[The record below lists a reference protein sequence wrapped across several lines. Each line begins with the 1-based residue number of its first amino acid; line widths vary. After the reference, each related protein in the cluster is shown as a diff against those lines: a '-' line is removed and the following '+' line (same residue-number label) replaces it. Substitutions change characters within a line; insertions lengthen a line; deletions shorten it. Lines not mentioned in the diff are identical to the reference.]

1 MVAESSLFWL
11 PRSGNAPEE
20 YEDASAA
27 DAAAGRFALA
37 DGASDTSFADLW
49 ARLLVEQFVA
59 QAPLDLAD
67 WTDALPA
74 LQQRWRTA
82 VDGLTM
88 PYYAKA
94 KFDRGAFATFLGV
107 VLGEVAEG
115 GVEWRAVAVGD
126 TCLFHS
132 RGNQLL
138 RAFPLDESGKF
149 NDRPP
154 LVGSRASPKHD
165 REKLSVYAH
174 GQARIGDRLW
184 LVTDALARWCLAE
197 FEGGGDPWGQF
208 ESLRAAANPGGQF
221 AAWLQR
227 LRDARKLQ
235 DDDATLLAVV
245 P

>member
-37 DGASDTSFADLW
+37 DGASDTSFADFW

-138 RAFPLDESGKF
+138 LRLPARRVREVQRSSAAGRFAGLAQARSRKAQRVRPRSGPHR
-149 NDRPP
+149 RPP
-154 LVGSRASPKHD
+154 LAGHRCPGPLVPG
-165 REKLSVYAH
+165 
-174 GQARIGDRLW
+174 RI
-184 LVTDALARWCLAE
+184 
-197 FEGGGDPWGQF
+197 
-208 ESLRAAANPGGQF
+208 
-221 AAWLQR
+221 
-227 LRDARKLQ
+227 
-235 DDDATLLAVV
+235 
-245 P
+245 

>member
-94 KFDRGAFATFLGV
+94 KFDRVPSQPSSALCWAKSPRGASSG
-107 VLGEVAEG
+107 
-115 GVEWRAVAVGD
+115 AVAVGD